1 MRKKVASKMLTIGYK
16 LNDRYEIKEL
26 IGSGGTAHVYL
37 AYDLFL
43 KREVSVKVLRYDFSQ
58 EERALERFH
67 REAKAISEVTHENIV
82 SLYDVDT
89 DGTYHYIVMEYIDGM
104 DLKKYIKQN
113 FPLSLLEIIDVM
125 KQIVSAV
132 KYAHQR
138 GIIHRDLKPQNILV
152 RRDGVVKITDFG
164 IAKGLNEASMTQTN
178 TLVGSIH
185 YLSPEQARGQSATN
199 QSDIY
204 ALGIIFY
211 ELIMGVV
218 PFSADSAVSIAMKH
232 FQEPLPSLVKYAKQN
247 VPQSVENIVLK
258 ACAKKP
264 ENRFATANDMLL
276 ALHRCMDASVL
287 NEEPFVEIL
296 SVDDT
301 VVIAPPL
308 ANLESKDEP
317 MNQKPNKKKKKL
329 WLMLWLGAL
338 ALIVVIGAIVIA
350 MILNKQPTVSVP
362 NVVNQPQATA
372 SKTLVGAGLKVGN
385 VTYENHDTIAE
396 GNVIS
401 TNPKADEKVEKNKEV
416 SMIISKGKP
425 TVSVKNYVNAP
436 YTVAYQ
442 ELVAEGFIVERIE
455 EISATLPEGQVL
467 TQSIAPGTMV
477 VAKGTIIRL
486 TVSSQATTVGDYKG
500 LSYDSVADD
509 LRAKGFSVMS
519 REQGSFTVS
528 EGNIISQSIPKG
540 TKVDPRNTSIE
551 LVVSKAIN
559 LVGTTLENAKNQ
571 IAQAGAS
578 VVVKEEENDSVEKNV
593 VISQSVANNDQ
604 KVVVTIV
611 VSKGKS
617 NVMPNLIGSSKTFA
631 QEQLSQ
637 FNVTVIFVTKA
648 STQHAKGT
656 VSAQSIAAGTVLKD
670 GQTITITIAE

>member
-1 MRKKVASKMLTIGYK
+1 MLTIGYK
-16 LNDRYEIKEL
+16 LNDRYEIKKL

-37 AYDLFL
+37 AHDLFL
-43 KREVSVKVLRYDFSQ
+43 KRDVAVKVLRYDFSQ
-58 EERALERFH
+58 EDRALERFR
-67 REAKAISEVTHENIV
+67 REAKAISELTHENIV
-82 SLYDVDT
+82 SLYDIDT
-89 DGTYHYIVMEYIDGM
+89 DENYHYIVMEYIDGT

-113 FPLSLLEIIDVM
+113 FPLSLLKIIDLM

-132 KYAHQR
+132 KYAHQCS
-138 GIIHRDLKPQNILV
+138 IIHRDLKPQNILI
-152 RRDGVVKITDFG
+152 RRDGIVKITDFG

-185 YLSPEQARGQSATN
+185 YLSPEQARGQSATH

-218 PFSADSAVSIAMKH
+218 PFSSDSAVSIAMKH

-276 ALHRCMDASVL
+276 ALHRCMDATVL
-287 NEEPFVEIL
+287 NETPFVEEL

-301 VVIAPPL
+301 VVIAQSL
-308 ANLESKDEP
+308 ADKVVDKNKTMYEKEK
-317 MNQKPNKKKKKL
+317 MKKKKSWFKI
-329 WLMLWLGAL
+329 WLAALAFIVAAGAL
-338 ALIVVIGAIVIA
+338 IIL
-350 MILNKQPTVSVP
+350 MILNKQPMVSVP

-372 SKTLVGAGLKVGN
+372 SKTLIGAGLRVGKI
-385 VTYENHDTIAE
+385 TYETHDTIAE

-401 TNPKADEKVEKNKEV
+401 TDPQADKEVEKNKEV
-416 SMIISKGKP
+416 SVVVSKGQP
-425 TVSVKNYVNAP
+425 TVSVKNYVNSS
-436 YTVAYQ
+436 YDVAYQ
-442 ELVAEGFIVERIE
+442 ELTSEGFVVERIE
-455 EISATLPEGQVL
+455 EISATVPEGQIL

-477 VAKGTIIRL
+477 VSKGTIMRL
-486 TVSSQATTVGDYKG
+486 TVSSKATTVGDYKG
-500 LSYDSVADD
+500 LSYNSVADD
-509 LRAKGFSVMS
+509 LHVKGFSVTA

-540 TKVDPRNTSIE
+540 TKVDPKNTSIE
-551 LVVSKAIN
+551 LVVAKAVD
-559 LVGTTLENAKNQ
+559 LVGLTLENAKNQ

-578 VVVKEEENDSVEKNV
+578 VIVKEEQSDTVDKNIV
-593 VISQSVANNDQ
+593 MSQSVANNEQ

-617 NVMPNLIGSSKTFA
+617 NVMPNLIGSSESFA
-631 QEQLSQ
+631 QEQLSHL
-637 FNVTVIFVTKA
+637 NVRVMFVSKI

-656 VSAQSIAAGTVLKD
+656 VSAQSIPAGTVLRD
-670 GQTITITIAE
+670 GQIVTITIAE

>member
-1 MRKKVASKMLTIGYK
+1 MLTIGYK
-16 LNDRYEIKEL
+16 LNNRYELKEL
-26 IGSGGTAHVYL
+26 IGTGGTAHVYL

-43 KREVSVKVLRYDFSQ
+43 RRDVSVKVLRYDFSQ

-89 DGTYHYIVMEYIDGM
+89 DGAYHYIVMEYIDGM

-113 FPLSLLEIIDVM
+113 FPLSLLETVDLM

-132 KYAHQR
+132 KYAHR
-138 GIIHRDLKPQNILV
+138 CGIIHRDLKPQNILI
-152 RRDGVVKITDFG
+152 RRDGMVKITDFG

-211 ELIMGVV
+211 ELIMGGV
-218 PFSADSAVSIAMKH
+218 PFSSDTAVSIAMKH

-264 ENRFATANDMLL
+264 ENRYATADDMLL

-287 NEEPFVEIL
+287 NEPRFVEKL

-301 VVIAPPL
+301 VVIAQPL
-308 ANLESKDEP
+308 VDKDEQ
-317 MNQKPNKKKKKL
+317 MNQNPKPKKKKIWLIL
-329 WLMLWLGAL
+329 WFAVL
-338 ALIVVIGAIVIA
+338 ALIVAGGAIAVT
-350 MILNKQPTVSVP
+350 MILNKQPIVTVP

-372 SKTLVGAGLKVGN
+372 SKTLVGAGLKVGDIA
-385 VTYENHDTIAE
+385 YENHDTIAE
-396 GNVIS
+396 GNVIL
-401 TNPKADEKVEKNKEV
+401 TNPKADEKVEKNTEV
-416 SMIISKGKP
+416 SMVISKGKP
-425 TVSVKNYVNAP
+425 TVAVKNYVNAP
-436 YTVAYQ
+436 YAVAYQ
-442 ELVAEGFIVERIE
+442 ELVSEGFIVERIE
-455 EISATLPEGQVL
+455 EISATAPEGHVL
-467 TQSIAPGTMV
+467 TQSILPGTMV

-500 LSYDSVADD
+500 QSYDSVADD
-509 LRAKGFSVMS
+509 LRAKGFSVTA

-528 EGNIISQSIPKG
+528 EGNVISQSIPKG
-540 TKVDPRNTSIE
+540 TKVDPKNTSIE
-551 LVVSKAIN
+551 LVVAKVIN
-559 LVGTTLENAKNQ
+559 LVGLTLDNAKNE

-578 VVVKEEENDSVEKNV
+578 VIVQEEESETVEKNI
-593 VISQSVANNDQ
+593 VISQSVANNAQ
-604 KVVVTIV
+604 KPVVTIV

-617 NVMPNLIGSSKTFA
+617 NVMPNLIGSSKVFA
-631 QEQLSQ
+631 QEQLAQ
-637 FNVTVIFVTKA
+637 FNVTVVYVTKV

-656 VSAQSIAAGTVLKD
+656 VSAQSIPVGTVLKD
-670 GQTITITIAE
+670 GQIITITIAE

>member
-1 MRKKVASKMLTIGYK
+1 MLTIGYK
-16 LNDRYEIKEL
+16 LNDRYEIKKL

-37 AYDLFL
+37 AHDLFL
-43 KREVSVKVLRYDFSQ
+43 KRDVAVKVLRYDFSQ
-58 EERALERFH
+58 EDRALERFR
-67 REAKAISEVTHENIV
+67 REAKAISELTHENIV
-82 SLYDVDT
+82 SLYDIDT
-89 DGTYHYIVMEYIDGM
+89 DENYHYIVMEYIDGT

-113 FPLSLLEIIDVM
+113 FPLSILEIIDLM

-132 KYAHQR
+132 KYAHQCS
-138 GIIHRDLKPQNILV
+138 IIHRDLKPQNILI
-152 RRDGVVKITDFG
+152 RRDGIVKITDFG

-185 YLSPEQARGQSATN
+185 YLSPEQARGQSATH

-218 PFSADSAVSIAMKH
+218 PFSSDSAVSIAMKH

-264 ENRFATANDMLL
+264 ENRFATADDMLL
-276 ALHRCMDASVL
+276 ALHRCMDATVL
-287 NEEPFVEIL
+287 NETPFVEEL

-301 VVIAPPL
+301 VVIAQSL
-308 ANLESKDEP
+308 ADKVVDKNKTMYEKEK
-317 MNQKPNKKKKKL
+317 MKKKKSWFKI
-329 WLMLWLGAL
+329 WLAALAFIVAAGAL
-338 ALIVVIGAIVIA
+338 IIL
-350 MILNKQPTVSVP
+350 MILNKQPMVSVP

-372 SKTLVGAGLKVGN
+372 SKTLIGAGLRVGKI
-385 VTYENHDTIAE
+385 TYETHDTIAE

-401 TNPKADEKVEKNKEV
+401 TNPQADKEVEKNKEV
-416 SMIISKGKP
+416 SIVVSKGQP
-425 TVSVKNYVNAP
+425 TVSVKNYVNSS
-436 YTVAYQ
+436 YDVAYQ
-442 ELVAEGFIVERIE
+442 ELTAEGFIVERIE
-455 EISATLPEGQVL
+455 EISTTVPEGQIL

-477 VAKGTIIRL
+477 VSKGTIMRL
-486 TVSSQATTVGDYKG
+486 TVSSKATTVGDYKG
-500 LSYDSVADD
+500 LSYNSVADD
-509 LRAKGFSVMS
+509 LRVKGFSVTA

-540 TKVDPRNTSIE
+540 TKVDPKNTAIE
-551 LVVSKAIN
+551 LVVAKAVD
-559 LVGTTLENAKNQ
+559 LVGLTLENAKNQ

-578 VVVKEEENDSVEKNV
+578 VIVKEEKSDTVDKNIV
-593 VISQSVANNDQ
+593 MSQSVANNEQ
-604 KVVVTIV
+604 KVIVTIV

-617 NVMPNLIGSSKTFA
+617 NVMPNLIGSSEIFA
-631 QEQLSQ
+631 QEQLSHL
-637 FNVTVIFVTKA
+637 NVRVMFVSKV

-656 VSAQSIAAGTVLKD
+656 VSAQSIPAGTTIRD
-670 GQTITITIAE
+670 GQIVTITIAE